1 MNLSNSLL
9 LIGCGKMGGAVLN
22 GLLKNGFSAGQ
33 IRVAEP
39 NETVRA
45 HLEAK
50 GIACAA
56 SASELKDFSPDIVF
70 LAVKPFFNRTGNRR
84 YKTFY
89 RQRRRRFIHYRRT
102 AH

>member
-56 SASELKDFSPDIVF
+56 SASELINVTRRLLAERYTEEEIRKIWGGNF
-70 LAVKPFFNRTGNRR
+70 LRVMREVQQKGAVKFG
-84 YKTFY
+84 
-89 RQRRRRFIHYRRT
+89 
-102 AH
+102 

>member
-22 GLLKNGFSAGQ
+22 GLLKNGFSAEQ

-70 LAVKPFFNRTGNRR
+70 LAVKPF
-84 YKTFY
+84 
-89 RQRRRRFIHYRRT
+89 
-102 AH
+102 